1 MRATDLLH
9 RDHQAVQELFRR
21 LEQMPRTD
29 IEARQDLLDRIADEL
44 EVHTKIEEEIFYP
57 ALRPVSGLVDEAIE
71 EHRKV
76 SSVVGDAAGRDPGSD
91 EFVLRVRELARNVE
105 HHVAEEEGPLFR
117 DAEKLGGAELE
128 RLGAQL
134 EERKRAVKSS
144 LVQRGLRAAKLAA
157 KKVV

>member
-9 RDHQAVQELFRR
+9 RDHEQVKALFRR
-21 LEQMPRTD
+21 LEQTPRNDTD
-29 IEARQDLLDRIADEL
+29 TRQDLLDQIADEL

-57 ALRPVSGLVDEAIE
+57 ALRRVSASVDEAVE

-76 SSVVGDAAGRDPGSD
+76 SSVIGYAEGRDPASD
-91 EFVLRVRELARNVE
+91 DFVLRVRELTRNVE

-117 DAEKLGGAELE
+117 DAERLGADELE
-128 RLGAQL
+128 RLGTQL
-134 EERKRAVKSS
+134 EERKQALKSS
-144 LVQRGLRAAKLAA
+144 IVQRGLRAAKLAA

>member
-1 MRATDLLH
+1 MRATEMLH

-29 IEARQDLLDRIADEL
+29 TEARQGLLDEIADEL

-57 ALRPVSGLVDEAIE
+57 ALRRVSARVDEAIE

-76 SSVVGDAAGRDPGSD
+76 SSVVGDAEGRDPASD

-117 DAEKLGGAELE
+117 DAEKLGVAELE
-128 RLGAQL
+128 KLGAQL
-134 EERKRAVKSS
+134 AERKQALKSS
-144 LVQRGLRAAKLAA
+144 LVQRGVRAAKLAA